1 VPPGV
6 NVGGYDQGENAMRVR
21 QIRMNGVAAV
31 ARAGRLAAVGA
42 LVLVA
47 APPAAAFDAPT
58 FDADSFATAAI
69 FAAFDAAVAAGNPVT
84 LDWKTMAALNYRT
97 GEMPESL
104 KKLNGVTVRVP
115 GFMVPLEDTETRVT
129 EFILVPYFGACI
141 HVPPPPPN
149 QMAHVLMSRNQAVDV
164 NLWDPIWIVG
174 TLKIENV
181 ESPYGVVGY
190 QVTGER
196 ILPYEG

>member
-1 VPPGV
+1 MIRRLII
-6 NVGGYDQGENAMRVR
+6 DTHAVR
-21 QIRMNGVAAV
+21 RG
-31 ARAGRLAAVGA
+31 ARALALGAIAVVVAGMRPATTPAEVRGERL
-42 LVLVA
+42 L
-47 APPAAAFDAPT
+47 
-58 FDADSFATAAI
+58 ADIERAI
-69 FAAFDAAVAAGNPVT
+69 AAGDPVT

-104 KKLNGVTVRVP
+104 KKLNGVLVRIP

-129 EFILVPYFGACI
+129 EFLLVPYFGACI

-149 QMAHVLMSRNQAVDV
+149 QMAHVLMERNQVVDV

-174 TLKIENV
+174 ELRIENV
-181 ESPYGVVGY
+181 ESPYGMVGF

-196 ILPYEG
+196 ILPYDG

>member
-1 VPPGV
+1 MQRRL
-6 NVGGYDQGENAMRVR
+6 NVKSLTALG
-21 QIRMNGVAAV
+21 RMLMS
-31 ARAGRLAAVGA
+31 LAAM
-42 LVLVA
+42 VLITSGMT
-47 APPAAAFDAPT
+47 PPPE
-58 FDADSFATAAI
+58 ADE
-69 FAAFDAAVAAGNPVT
+69 PVT

-115 GFMVPLEDTETRVT
+115 GFMVPLEDTETRVS
-129 EFILVPYFGACI
+129 EFLLVPSFGACI

-149 QMAHVLMSRNQAVDV
+149 QMAHVLMQRNQEIEV

-174 TLKIENV
+174 TLTIENV
-181 ESPYGVVGY
+181 ESPYGVVGF

>member
-1 VPPGV
+1 MK
-6 NVGGYDQGENAMRVR
+6 VGLARRSAM
-21 QIRMNGVAAV
+21 VAAV
-31 ARAGRLAAVGA
+31 TALSLGLGPLPASTLDRTPEPATAVLERLAADIERAQRTG
-42 LVLVA
+42 
-47 APPAAAFDAPT
+47 D
-58 FDADSFATAAI
+58 
-69 FAAFDAAVAAGNPVT
+69 PVT

-104 KKLNGVTVRVP
+104 KKLNGAEVRIP

-129 EFILVPYFGACI
+129 EFLLVPYFGACI

-149 QMAHVLMSRNQAVDV
+149 QMAHVLMARNQVVDV

-174 TLKIENV
+174 KLTIENV
-181 ESPYGVVGY
+181 ESPYGMVGY
-190 QVTGER
+190 QVTGDR

>member
-1 VPPGV
+1 MAGLQRIGSV
-6 NVGGYDQGENAMRVR
+6 
-21 QIRMNGVAAV
+21 IAA
-31 ARAGRLAAVGA
+31 
-42 LVLVA
+42 
-47 APPAAAFDAPT
+47 
-58 FDADSFATAAI
+58 
-69 FAAFDAAVAAGNPVT
+69 AAVAAVVAAPTANAVPLPVAVVADVAAGIERALAAGEPVT

-97 GEMPESL
+97 GEMPATL
-104 KKLNGVTVRVP
+104 RRLNGATVRIP

-129 EFILVPYFGACI
+129 EFLLVPYFGACI

-149 QMAHVLMSRNQAVDV
+149 QMAHIIMQRRQVVDV

-181 ESPYGVVGY
+181 DSPYGMVGY